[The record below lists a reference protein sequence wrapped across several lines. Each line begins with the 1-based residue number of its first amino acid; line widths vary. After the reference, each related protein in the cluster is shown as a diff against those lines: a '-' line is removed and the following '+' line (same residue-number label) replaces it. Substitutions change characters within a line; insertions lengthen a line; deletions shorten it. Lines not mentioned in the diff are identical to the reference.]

1 MREKDRD
8 TLGLVLF
15 IVGLV
20 CWLLGGAIVDA
31 IFTR

>member
-1 MREKDRD
+1 MRDTHRD

-31 IFTR
+31 IFTH